1 MLQVHLLFIKRQVVD
16 LFRTCA
22 PTGDYGS
29 NLALYVAHI
38 RGPMGSL
45 EIRRV
50 GFLTIYSSNLA
61 ASRKFYVDLLEFPLT
76 REVSNE
82 FFQIDIAGV
91 PICVDLNEGE
101 PRQNNIGLEVDDL
114 GATVAVLRNKPP

>member
-1 MLQVHLLFIKRQVVD
+1 MR
-16 LFRTCA
+16 
-22 PTGDYGS
+22 
-29 NLALYVAHI
+29 
-38 RGPMGSL
+38 SL

-50 GFLTIYSSNLA
+50 DFLTIYSSNLA

-91 PICVDLNEGE
+91 PICIDLNEGQ
-101 PRQNNIGLEVDDL
+101 PRQNNIGLEVADL
-114 GATVAVLRNKPP
+114 AATVAVLRNKGLAVHSGRNPALMEEWVGVKDPDGNEIIFLTRKSVGKVEE